1 MTARSLWEMITVFHS
16 FSGSVMISATSNQFP
31 TVSSFFVLGLI
42 FFLVNFVFI
51 FSRIKSGKE
60 KMRGIDAATIA
71 FTISIITVLL
81 LLMAL
86 FDLNLEITSIKRNV

>member
-1 MTARSLWEMITVFHS
+1 MITVFHS
-16 FSGSVMISATSNQFP
+16 FSGSVMISAMSNQFP

-42 FFLVNFVFI
+42 LFFGNFVFI

-60 KMRGIDAATIA
+60 KIRGIDVTTIA

-86 FDLNLEITSIKRNV
+86 FGLNLEITSIKRNV